1 MNRWHKAG
9 AALIV
14 ASVVMMLAVCWYWA
28 IRDEVSTRIVG
39 AWAWTAGA
47 LLVAGFVSIGV
58 GIGRD

>member
-28 IRDEVSTRIVG
+28 IRDEVSTRIAV
-39 AWAWTAGA
+39 AWAWTAAA
-47 LLVAGFVSIGV
+47 LLAAGFVSIGV

>member
-28 IRDEVSTRIVG
+28 IRDEVSTRIV
-39 AWAWTAGA
+39 AWAWTAA
-47 LLVAGFVSIGV
+47 AAGFVSIGV